1 MSTLR
6 LPKITAK
13 DDSGKL
19 IQIHSYLYQLV
30 EQLNWALDTIDTGG
44 TTSQQIVS
52 AQTGGALKDEAEAQ
66 KSFAAIKSLIIK
78 SADIVEAYYQEINTR
93 LEGIY
98 VAQSDFGTYQQET
111 SLNFEATSSAITE
124 TFNNLQTLQVLID
137 DVNSSLASQ
146 IDDLRTIVANAYI
159 KTGLLEEAQEGIP
172 IYGLEIGE
180 KIVED
185 GVETFNKFAR
195 FTSDRISFYDQN
207 STEIAYI
214 SDYKLYIY
222 EAEFLGR
229 IKIGNY
235 RLDSTDGLAFI
246 WIGG

>member
-1 MSTLR
+1 MASLR

-13 DDSGKL
+13 DDGGKL

-30 EQLNWALDTIDTGG
+30 EELNWALDTVQTGN

-52 AQTGGALKDEAEAQ
+52 ANTGGALSEEAEAQ

-78 SADIVEAYYQEINTR
+78 SADIVQAYYDEINAR

-98 VAQSDFGTYQQET
+98 VAQSDFGTYQQQTE
-111 SLNFEATSSAITE
+111 LNFEATSSAITE

-137 DVNSSLASQ
+137 EVNSTLGDKINELQ
-146 IDDLRTIVANAYI
+146 TIVANAYI
-159 KTGLLEEAQEGIP
+159 KSGLLEETEQGVP
-172 IYGLEIGE
+172 IYGLEVGE
-180 KIVED
+180 RVTVD

-207 STEIAYI
+207 GTEVAYV

-229 IKIGNY
+229 IKIGNF
-235 RLDSTDGLAFI
+235 RLDSTDGLAFS